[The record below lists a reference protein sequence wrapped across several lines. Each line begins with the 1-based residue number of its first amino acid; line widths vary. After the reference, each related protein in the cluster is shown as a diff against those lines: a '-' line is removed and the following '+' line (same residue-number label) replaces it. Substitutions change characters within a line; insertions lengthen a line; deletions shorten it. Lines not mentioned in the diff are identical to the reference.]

1 MREKIPAPVLALLRR
16 LHRVGFEAYPVGGCV
31 RDIWRGVPPHDWD
44 IAVSALPQQV
54 EALFADCRVI
64 ETGLRHGTVT
74 VLAGEYPVE
83 ITSFRGES
91 GYTDGRRPDSVQFGV
106 SLQQDLA
113 RRDFTIGAVAWD
125 VQNDCLIDPYGGQQ
139 DWQARLLRAVG
150 NPERRFAEDGLR
162 ILRGLRFAATL
173 GLTVE
178 PATAAA
184 LRRCAPMLRRIAPER
199 VREELEKLLCGEYAA
214 PVLREYIGTVGV
226 VLPELLPMVGFA
238 QCNPHHNRDVWEHTL
253 AVLQN
258 VPAERTLRWAALL
271 HDVAKPQC
279 CTVDEKGIRH
289 FHGHQAAGAG
299 VAEKLLR
306 RLRCETRLVDDVTE
320 LIRIH
325 DIRFEATEAMAVR
338 WAGRWGER
346 RFLQFLALRRADTL
360 GQAAPEQAQPYYEAM
375 LAHLAAAREKH
386 ACFTLRELAVN
397 GEDLLALGYRGTA
410 VGQALEALLHAVQE
424 GRLPNQKAAL
434 LASLQ
439 TKAAAAGESDGFC
452 KPL

>member
-16 LHRVGFEAYPVGGCV
+16 LHRAGFEAYPVGGCV

-125 VQNDCLIDPYGGQQ
+125 VQNDCLIDPYGGQR

-289 FHGHQAAGAG
+289 FYGHQAAGAG

-320 LIRIH
+320 QKT
-325 DIRFEATEAMAVR
+325 A
-338 WAGRWGER
+338 
-346 RFLQFLALRRADTL
+346 
-360 GQAAPEQAQPYYEAM
+360 YEM
-375 LAHLAAAREKH
+375 
-386 ACFTLRELAVN
+386 
-397 GEDLLALGYRGTA
+397 D
-410 VGQALEALLHAVQE
+410 
-424 GRLPNQKAAL
+424 
-434 LASLQ
+434 
-439 TKAAAAGESDGFC
+439 
-452 KPL
+452 